1 MTYAL
6 STMAFLVD
14 GAELCTS
21 IGSAPSVGDEV
32 SIENTL
38 TGSGRVF
45 RVSRIRRVYG
55 DSSGHE
61 TIHAALFQ
69 GGPLAVVERNVE
81 VHLEPI

>member
-1 MTYAL
+1 M
-6 STMAFLVD
+6 
-14 GAELCTS
+14 
-21 IGSAPSVGDEV
+21 
-32 SIENTL
+32 
-38 TGSGRVF
+38 F